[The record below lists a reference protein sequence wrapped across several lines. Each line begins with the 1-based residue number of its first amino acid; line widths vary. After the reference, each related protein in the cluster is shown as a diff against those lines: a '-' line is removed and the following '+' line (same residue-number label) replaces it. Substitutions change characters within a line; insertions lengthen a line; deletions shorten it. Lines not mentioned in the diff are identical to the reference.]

1 MTLFDNTKVAFADKS
16 DKDLRKSYF
25 LFSIIRNPFIM
36 KILTYLVKIAIRF
49 HLPIIGIIK
58 ATIYKQFCGGT
69 TINDSRTTIDNLW
82 KYQIGTI
89 LDFSSEGKR
98 KKEDF
103 IHAKNEIIATIIK
116 AKELKSIPFA
126 VFKPTGIVQF
136 SILEKLSAN
145 QKLNQEEQI
154 EKKEF
159 LLRMN
164 EICATTSR
172 NKVPLFIDAEE
183 SWIQSAIDDIVKQ
196 MMRKYNS
203 KKAFIFNTIQ
213 MYKKDR
219 IVYLKE
225 LFADAKNLNYF
236 LGLKLVRGAYHEQEV
251 ERAMN
256 LNYPCPVH
264 TKKEDTDRDFN
275 LSQKFCVEHIDRIS
289 FCSGTHNEESSTF
302 LVQLIKEHNIDINDE
317 RIFFSQLLGMSD
329 HISYNLA
336 KDGYNVAKYV
346 PYGPIKNVT
355 PYLIRRAEEN
365 TSISGQINR
374 ELKNIIKERRRRNQ
388 LHSN

>member
-1 MTLFDNTKVAFADKS
+1 
-16 DKDLRKSYF
+16 
-25 LFSIIRNPFIM
+25 
-36 KILTYLVKIAIRF
+36 
-49 HLPIIGIIK
+49 
-58 ATIYKQFCGGT
+58 
-69 TINDSRTTIDNLW
+69 
-82 KYQIGTI
+82 
-89 LDFSSEGKR
+89 
-98 KKEDF
+98 
-103 IHAKNEIIATIIK
+103 
-116 AKELKSIPFA
+116 
-126 VFKPTGIVQF
+126 
-136 SILEKLSAN
+136 
-145 QKLNQEEQI
+145 
-154 EKKEF
+154 
-159 LLRMN
+159 
-164 EICATTSR
+164 
-172 NKVPLFIDAEE
+172 
-183 SWIQSAIDDIVKQ
+183 
-196 MMRKYNS
+196 
-203 KKAFIFNTIQ
+203 

-251 ERAMN
+251 ARALK